1 MRVRS
6 QISCTSKYLPSHPPL
21 GFEYRASAPIDRLV
35 HLCEGDH
42 FHVFPRRVDRGF
54 VHQVLELRAAEAR
67 RAIRDLLEA
76 DALGQRLV
84 SDVNL
89 ALLALTSVIT
99 SSLTSP
105 KIVKFQAQTGRSRLY
120 HFR

>member
-1 MRVRS
+1 MRVRF
-6 QISCTSKYLPSHPPL
+6 QISCNSKHPPSYHPL
-21 GFEYRASAPIDRLV
+21 GFEYRASDPVDRLV

-67 RAIRDLLEA
+67 RAIRDLLGA

-89 ALLALTSVIT
+89 ALGALTSAIT
-99 SSLTSP
+99 SPLTSP
-105 KIVKFQAQTGRSRLY
+105 KIVKFQPQTGRSRLH
-120 HFR
+120 HFW